1 MSQIET
7 IMLIVLGFAVA
18 LLVAMFLGKLLWGQ
32 AIGLGKRR
40 SRRDDPATIAA
51 LQADKDKLRAE
62 RAMLER
68 KLELRLNDLK
78 TRLAEQSA
86 EVSRNRNRVERL
98 ADEIN
103 QRDNTIAKA
112 NKEITNL
119 KEQMVPLEQELV
131 KRTHAAQKLKE
142 EIRERDEIVQQ
153 KVTLIDNLKQQL
165 DKSLASNAIVGQ
177 ANLSAKDHLTQR
189 INELTNLS
197 SQIEQ
202 QRLQLTQQ
210 HSEIS
215 SLSTVIA
222 ETKTLEDNSSTS
234 SSGKKAY
241 VAKLDDT
248 SNNLENQ
255 LKQAE
260 RETDDLAKEL
270 SKLDKDWNE
279 KLKKLDDL
287 KSTPDSDKT
296 SNKASSASKKKPN
309 KKSSTKKK
317 SATNATKKKTQKA
330 EKPIDNN
337 ETSTDEKPSN
347 VVSLANRIRSLQT
360 DISGK

>member
-18 LLVAMFLGKLLWGQ
+18 LLIAMFLGKLLWGQ

-40 SRRDDPATIAA
+40 SRRDDPATIAG
-51 LQADKDKLRAE
+51 LQADKDRLRAE

-103 QRDNTIAKA
+103 ERDNTIAKA
-112 NKEITNL
+112 NKEIANL

-153 KVTLIDNLKQQL
+153 KSDLIDGLKQQL
-165 DKSLASNAIVGQ
+165 DKALEGNAIVGQ
-177 ANLSAKDHLTQR
+177 ADLSAKDRLAQR

-197 SQIEQ
+197 AQIEQ
-202 QRLQLTQQ
+202 QRIQLTQQ
-210 HSEIS
+210 HSELS

-222 ETKTLEDNSSTS
+222 ETKTKQENAPKA

-241 VAKLDDT
+241 VKKLDN
-248 SNNLENQ
+248 SSSNLENK
-255 LKQAE
+255 LKEAE
-260 RETDDLAKEL
+260 KESDELAKEL

-279 KLKKLDDL
+279 KLKKLEEIKTAKPDGDL
-287 KSTPDSDKT
+287 KTSS
-296 SNKASSASKKKPN
+296 SNKTTKKKKP
-309 KKSSTKKK
+309 
-317 SATNATKKKTQKA
+317 AKKTAKA
-330 EKPIDNN
+330 KQQTVKKTKSEETTAKDKSKNSTDN
-337 ETSTDEKPSN
+337 DEKPSN

-360 DISGK
+360 DITN